1 MIVNFLRVP
10 AGSTDER
17 AAYLSRAMST
27 SPACADAAP
36 RWAATLADDV
46 VPPELVDPA
55 DWPTLSPAQQAVLDD
70 RIACARRTVDTVLP
84 LDDGETV
91 EDDVVSYLAADWGVL
106 PAGTPVVRRTTSRA
120 VVDCLFDD
128 VAITPE
134 GPDVVRAVRSPVPLT
149 AGDDG
154 VGGHV
159 VRGIEGIALDLAE
172 ALLEKLGSYAIET
185 IMGSNVPDYFGEVYQ
200 EIRTIVAEELD
211 VHMIRELTDE
221 FVGKQEWNN
230 RHYLPLKE
238 SGASAATL
246 DAQMAD
252 KADEFY
258 GYLAK
263 LKDAKVAHVA
273 LGEFLIGASMHLAFL
288 QELVSLGVVPSWG
301 VELSKNAIADA
312 EHVEKT
318 WPTVAAD
325 RAALITAEAD
335 KSCVPV
341 NGYSKCSF
349 FWSTYDNATTSWGRK
364 HWYVVGDKDSE
375 KAAKTAAEADRD
387 AWRVDAVAALSTR
400 LGEPLQTAAA
410 WRGLA

>member
-1 MIVNFLRVP
+1 MIVNFLRV
-10 AGSTDER
+10 AADSTDER
-17 AAYLSRAMST
+17 AAYIARAMRT

-36 RWAATLADDV
+36 HWASGLDDV
-46 VPPELVDPA
+46 VPPLLVDPGQ
-55 DWPTLSPAQQAVLDD
+55 WPPLSAAQQAVVAD
-70 RIACARRTVDTVLP
+70 RIACARRRVDAVLQ
-84 LDDGETV
+84 LDDDETV
-91 EDDVVSYLAADWGVL
+91 ENDVVSYLAEEWGVL
-106 PAGTPVVRRTTSRA
+106 PAGTPVVRRTTSRG

-128 VAITPE
+128 VAITPD
-134 GPDVVRAVRSPVPLT
+134 GPDVVRAVRSPVPLV

-159 VRGIEGIALDLAE
+159 LLGIEGIALDLAK
-172 ALLEKLGSYAIET
+172 ALLEKLASYAIET
-185 IMGSNVPDYFGEVYQ
+185 IMGSSVPDYFGEVYR

-246 DAQMAD
+246 NDEMAAKQD
-252 KADEFY
+252 VFY
-258 GYLAK
+258 SYLAK

-288 QELVSLGVVPSWG
+288 QELVTLGVRPSWA
-301 VELSKNAIADA
+301 VELAKNAIADA
-312 EHVEKT
+312 AHVEAT
-318 WPTVAAD
+318 WPTVATD

-335 KSCVPV
+335 KECVPV
-341 NGYSKCSF
+341 NGYTKCSF
-349 FWSTYDNATTSWGRK
+349 FWSTYDKETATWGSR
-364 HWYVVGDKDSE
+364 HWYPVGDKDRE

-387 AWRVDAVAALSTR
+387 RWRADAVVALSTR
-400 LGEPLQTAAA
+400 LGEPMQTAAT
-410 WRGLA
+410 WRRLA